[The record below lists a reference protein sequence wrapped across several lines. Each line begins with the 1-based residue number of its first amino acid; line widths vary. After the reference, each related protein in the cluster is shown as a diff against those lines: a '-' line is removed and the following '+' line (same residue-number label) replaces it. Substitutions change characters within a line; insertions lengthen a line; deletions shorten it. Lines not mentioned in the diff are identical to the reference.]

1 MKYILKIFFENVI
14 HKIIKVKWFIE
25 ENLKI
30 LRKEK
35 IVKPLIDATILLKK
49 QIIRIIFF
57 CSIQNIIVIGIIFWI
72 VNKIKQFIHEILSIK
87 EITQNWNGNTPIFIK
102 IPKKIVEITNWLI
115 ILIFDNVNQI
125 IDLKIIIEETL
136 WIRK

>member
-1 MKYILKIFFENVI
+1 MKIFFENLI

-49 QIIRIIFF
+49 QIIRINFF
-57 CSIQNIIVIGIIFWI
+57 CNIQNIRVIGIIFWI

-87 EITQNWNGNTPIFIK
+87 EITQNWNGNIPIFIK